1 MQSITVPESEAG
13 RRIDKYLMKYLDA
26 APKSFIYKAF
36 RKKNIKLCGKRAAGD
51 ELLKKG
57 DLIELFFSDETLRS
71 LRKLSTE
78 KSTFSKENAASNTN
92 ELSGTSRMA
101 ETLTGRSGTLTGMS
115 WMSTGISAVSR
126 VSDASGI
133 RRVHRGNLKELS
145 RYCGIV
151 YEDSN
156 IIIADKRFGIL
167 SQKAERNDY
176 SLNDALLD
184 YCGGQEKG
192 AAFVPSVV
200 NRIDR
205 NTTGIVCFARTYGAA
220 KELSRVFKTRDI
232 RKYYIAAVIGHIEG
246 TGHDR
251 AWLRKSAKTNKVTI
265 YTDKQQ
271 DAEYIETAYR
281 PINEAEAAELGIE
294 SRHAYG
300 NVCGTDY
307 TLLKVELIT
316 GKSHQIRA
324 HLSHIGYAILG
335 DPKYGNAALNKQLSM
350 KYGINGQLLHAW
362 ELIMPEELNALL
374 NALSGRS
381 FKTKLPEGFKR
392 LIG

>member
-13 RRIDKYLMKYLDA
+13 RRIDRYLMKYLNA

-57 DLIELFFSDETLRS
+57 DLIELFFSDETLSS
-71 LRKLSTE
+71 LR
-78 KSTFSKENAASNTN
+78 
-92 ELSGTSRMA
+92 GTSADSSAKIQQCVSRKQ
-101 ETLTGRSGTLTGMS
+101 
-115 WMSTGISAVSR
+115 AVSFGTG
-126 VSDASGI
+126 VQ
-133 RRVHRGNLKELS
+133 RGNLQELA

-167 SQKAERNDY
+167 SQKAARDDY
-176 SLNDALLD
+176 SLNDALID
-184 YCGGQEKG
+184 YCGGPEKE
-192 AAFVPSVV
+192 AAFIPSVV

-232 RKYYIAAVIGHIEG
+232 EKYYIAAVIGHIEEA
-246 TGHDR
+246 GHIR
-251 AWLRKSAKTNKVTI
+251 AWLRKSAKTNKVEI
-265 YTDKQQ
+265 YTSEQQ

-281 PINEAEAAELGIE
+281 PVNEAEAAELGIE
-294 SRHAYG
+294 SRQAYG
-300 NVCGTDY
+300 SVCGADY
-307 TLLKVELIT
+307 TLLKVKLIT

-324 HLSHIGYAILG
+324 HLSHIGHAILG
-335 DPKYGNAALNKQLSM
+335 DPKYGNAALNKQLGSM
-350 KYGINGQLLHAW
+350 YGIKGQLLHAW
-362 ELIMPEELNALL
+362 ELIMPEELNVPLRTL
-374 NALSGRS
+374 GGRA
-381 FKTKLPEGFKR
+381 FKTKLPDGFKR
-392 LIG
+392 LLG